1 MTTRPRRPARRTRAV
16 ASTLALLLVAA
27 VGGCAADRETAV
39 EPADAVVT
47 VRDLAFSPREVTV
60 PAGGTVEWR
69 FDDDG
74 LYHHVS
80 STDGFFEN
88 AIGGDGTYRFT
99 FDEPGTYAYDCSI
112 HPYMVG
118 TVVVT
123 G

>member
-1 MTTRPRRPARRTRAV
+1 MTTCPRRSVRRTRAV
-16 ASTLALLLVAA
+16 AATVALLAVAA
-27 VGGCAADRETAV
+27 VGGCAAPGAPV

-47 VRDLAFSPREVTV
+47 VRDLAFTPREVTV
-60 PAGGTVEWR
+60 AVGGTVEWR
-69 FDDDG
+69 FDDAG

-80 STDGFFEN
+80 STEGFFEN

-123 G
+123 A